1 MEEENVTFILSFL
14 FVILILVSAF
24 LQASDNAL
32 KKIICPGLTAC
43 CGLLVLYGAVSG
55 TAPLLLGVVL
65 SVALLFLALSDF
77 TFERSETNPD
87 LFPLAMIFGVIS
99 GFIIGITFNV
109 AAILKGISPLVHLVI
124 LVIAVIAA
132 VLVCGYLKVEGALK
146 IPVIIYLVQAVILLA
161 GGLASLYTGNI
172 YFAIWGIFLF
182 VSDSL
187 VGVRAFPNPEKPIR
201 WLNQSRILFAII
213 VIYYAAQYALVSWAL

>member
-1 MEEENVTFILSFL
+1 VSFILSFL
-14 FVILILVSAF
+14 FVGLILISAF

-55 TAPLLLGVVL
+55 TAPLLSGVVL
-65 SVALLFLALSDF
+65 SLALLFLALSDF

-87 LFPLAMIFGVIS
+87 LFPLAMIFGVLS

-109 AAILKGISPLVHLVI
+109 AAILKGISPLVHLVFFG
-124 LVIAVIAA
+124 IAVIAA
-132 VLVCGYLKVEGALK
+132 VFVYGYLKVDGALK
-146 IPVIIYLVQAVILLA
+146 IPVTIYLVQAVILLA
-161 GGLASLYTGNI
+161 GGLVSLYTGNI

-187 VGVRAFPNPEKPIR
+187 VGVRAFPNPEKPNR
-201 WLNQSRILFAII
+201 WINQYRILFAII

>member
-1 MEEENVTFILSFL
+1 
-14 FVILILVSAF
+14 
-24 LQASDNAL
+24 
-32 KKIICPGLTAC
+32 
-43 CGLLVLYGAVSG
+43 
-55 TAPLLLGVVL
+55 
-65 SVALLFLALSDF
+65 
-77 TFERSETNPD
+77 
-87 LFPLAMIFGVIS
+87 MIFGVIS

-109 AAILKGISPLVHLVI
+109 AAILKGISPLVHLII

-132 VLVCGYLKVEGALK
+132 VLVYGYLKVEGMLK
-146 IPVIIYLVQAVILLA
+146 IPVIIYLVQAVILLV

-187 VGVRAFPNPEKPIR
+187 VGVRAFPNPEKPIG

-213 VIYYAAQYALVSWAL
+213 VIYYAAQYALVSWEFR